1 MILFLI
7 ASGLLI
13 IGMFFEESE
22 YDKHK
27 KNILPPFT
35 KEEAERYYYKELRN
49 KMK

>member
-7 ASGLLI
+7 ASSLLVI
-13 IGMFFEESE
+13 SMCFEESE

-35 KEEAERYYYKELRN
+35 KEEAERYYYTDLRHRR
-49 KMK
+49 K